1 MQSIA
6 ANGAYL
12 WSMRF
17 FFRKTPLLFIFITIF
32 VDLLGYGM
40 MVPLLPFYVQ
50 KQQGGAAIA
59 GSLGSLYA
67 LMQLISGPVL
77 GGLSDR
83 FGRRP
88 VLLISLLGTSFAYL
102 SLGMAGSLREIYLA
116 IMLDGITGGNL
127 TTAYAYIAD
136 VTAPEERS
144 QGMGLVGVAFGLG
157 LMAGPV
163 LGGLLSVYGLGAPAF
178 TASAI
183 ALANVIFG
191 FLILPESLP
200 PERRTSG
207 VSLNLL
213 NSVSQLTSLFRLVPI
228 RMLLITIFTLNLAFS
243 GLQTNFPLY
252 SQARFGWDATINGIF
267 FAYVGACAILVQG
280 VIFRGLQPKFGEKRL
295 STLGLGLMAA
305 GLAGMAAA
313 QQAWMLY
320 PFVGLVALGSG
331 ISIPS
336 LTGLVSNQV
345 SAGLQGRLM
354 GGNQALLSLT
364 TIIGPTLAGL
374 SFEHI
379 GIAAPYWLGSLL
391 SGVALL
397 LAYLSVRRI
406 PGLVKRPAE

>member
-1 MQSIA
+1 M
-6 ANGAYL
+6 N
-12 WSMRF
+12 F
-17 FFRKTPLLFIFITIF
+17 FFRKPALLFIFITVF

-67 LMQLISGPVL
+67 LMQLLSGPVL

-83 FGRRP
+83 YGRRP

-102 SLGMAGSLREIYLA
+102 MLGMAGSLSGIYLA

-136 VTAPEERS
+136 VTEPEERS
-144 QGMGLVGVAFGLG
+144 RGMGLVGAAFGMG

-163 LGGLLSVYGLGAPAF
+163 LGGLLSVYGLGVPAF
-178 TASAI
+178 AASAI
-183 ALANVIFG
+183 ALANVAFG
-191 FLILPESLP
+191 TLVLPESLP
-200 PERRTSG
+200 PERRTIA
-207 VSLNLL
+207 VSLNPL
-213 NSVSQLTSLFRLVPI
+213 NSFTQLTGLFRLVSI
-228 RMLLITIFTLNLAFS
+228 RRLLLTIFTLNLAFS

-252 SQARFGWDATINGIF
+252 SQRRFGWDATINGFF

-280 VIFRGLQPKFGEKRL
+280 VIFRGLQPRFGEKRL

-331 ISIPS
+331 MSIPA

-345 SAGLQGRLM
+345 PAGLQGRLM
-354 GGNQALLSLT
+354 GGTQALLSLT

-379 GIAAPYWLGSLL
+379 AIAAPYWLGSLL
-391 SGVALL
+391 SASALL
-397 LAYLSVRRI
+397 LAHLSVRRTS
-406 PGLVKRPAE
+406 GLAKAPAE

>member
-1 MQSIA
+1 
-6 ANGAYL
+6 
-12 WSMRF
+12 MRVF
-17 FFRKTPLLFIFITIF
+17 LGKSPLVFIFITIF

-50 KQQGGAAIA
+50 NQQGGAAIA

-67 LMQLISGPVL
+67 LMQLLSGPVL

-83 FGRRP
+83 YGRRP

-102 SLGMAGSLREIYLA
+102 LLGLADSLSGIYLA

-144 QGMGLVGVAFGLG
+144 RGMGLVGAAFGLG

-163 LGGLLSVYGLGAPAF
+163 LGGLLSVYGLGVPAF
-178 TASAI
+178 TACAI

-200 PERRTSG
+200 AERRNAG
-207 VSLNLL
+207 VSVNLF
-213 NSVSQLTSLFRLVPI
+213 NSMTQLAGLFRLVPI
-228 RMLLITIFTLNLAFS
+228 RMLLLTIFTLNLAFS

-252 SQARFGWDATINGIF
+252 SQRRFGWDATLNGIF

-295 STLGLGLMAA
+295 SILGLGLMAA
-305 GLAGMAAA
+305 GLAGMAVA

-331 ISIPS
+331 ISIPA

-345 SAGLQGRLM
+345 SAGMQGRLM
-354 GGNQALLSLT
+354 GGSQALLSLT

-379 GIAAPYWLGSLL
+379 AIAAPYWLGSLL
-391 SGVALL
+391 SAIALL
-397 LAYLSVRRI
+397 LAYLSLRRI
-406 PGLVKRPAE
+406 PVLVKRTVE